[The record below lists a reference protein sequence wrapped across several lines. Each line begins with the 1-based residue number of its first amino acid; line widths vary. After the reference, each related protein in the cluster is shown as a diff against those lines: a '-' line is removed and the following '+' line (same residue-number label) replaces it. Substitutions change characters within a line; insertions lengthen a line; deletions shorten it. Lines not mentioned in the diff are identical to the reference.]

1 MHLRDAYSSEPGVIL
16 RAHYFFYV
24 LSAVLLAVTA
34 LRLTMLVL
42 LLPALLLFATA
53 LLAIVV
59 SPAIYRECPADLL
72 KVWKRE
78 EKQNAASRVRQ
89 Q

>member
-1 MHLRDAYSSEPGVIL
+1 MHPRDAYSSEPGVIL
-16 RAHYFFYV
+16 RAHYFFV
-24 LSAVLLAVTA
+24 LSAALLAVTA

-42 LLPALLLFATA
+42 LLFALLLFATA
-53 LLAIVV
+53 LLAILV
-59 SPAIYRECPADLL
+59 SPVALL

-78 EKQNAASRVRQ
+78 EKQSAVSRARQ

>member
-1 MHLRDAYSSEPGVIL
+1 MHPRDAYSSEPGVIL
-16 RAHYFFYV
+16 RAHYFFV
-24 LSAVLLAVTA
+24 LSAALLAVTA

-42 LLPALLLFATA
+42 LLFALLLFATA

-59 SPAIYRECPADLL
+59 SAAICRECPVALL

-78 EKQNAASRVRQ
+78 EKQSAVSRARQ